1 MLKGKG
7 SRDAMTR
14 MLRTGFALTAICL
27 LLVLSSPFFGMTL
40 ISPSDLLLPG
50 SPDAEVFWRL
60 RLPRTAAAFL
70 AGAGLSV
77 SGMVFQAMF
86 RNPLATPF
94 TLGVSS
100 GAAFGASMYFRLGI
114 SLSFLGGA
122 GSLGAALLGGLFS
135 MALVYFIT
143 RARGGFS
150 TPVMLLAGV
159 IINFFFSSLVM
170 FIQYW
175 SNAND
180 SLQIMRWLMGSLTGL
195 ELASLAELAFIVTA
209 GAAIIGRM
217 SFELDLLTAGEE
229 LAASRGVPV
238 RRTKIAAFATASVI
252 VGAVVS
258 LAGPIGFVGMM
269 VPHIC
274 RLWFGASHRTLLP
287 ASFVLGGCF
296 LVLCDLAARSILA
309 PAEVPIGIITSMI
322 GGPFFLWTL
331 FRSNRA
337 GELV

>member
-1 MLKGKG
+1 
-7 SRDAMTR
+7 MTGRWR
-14 MLRTGFALTAICL
+14 MGLAFAVVCL
-27 LLVLSSPFFGMTL
+27 LLVAGSPFFGMTL
-40 ISPSDLLLPG
+40 ISPSALFQPG

-60 RLPRTAAAFL
+60 RLPRTVAAFL

-100 GAAFGASMYFRLGI
+100 GAAFGASVYFRLGI
-114 SLSFLGGA
+114 ALSFLGSA
-122 GSLGAALLGGLFS
+122 GSLGAALMGGLFS
-135 MALVYFIT
+135 MALVYLIT

-159 IINFFFSSLVM
+159 VINFFFSSLVM
-170 FIQYW
+170 FIQYV

-180 SLQIMRWLMGSLTGL
+180 SLQITRWLMGSLNGL
-195 ELASLAELAFIVTA
+195 ELARLTELAFIVIA
-209 GAAIIGRM
+209 GAAIIRRM

-238 RRTKIAAFATASVI
+238 KKTKMAAFATASVV

-274 RLWFGASHRTLLP
+274 RLWFGSSHRRLLP
-287 ASFVLGGCF
+287 ASFLLGGCF
-296 LVLCDLAARSILA
+296 LVLCDLAARSVLA
-309 PAEVPIGIITSMI
+309 PAELPIGIITSII

-331 FRSNRA
+331 FRTNRA

>member
-1 MLKGKG
+1 MITN
-7 SRDAMTR
+7 TR
-14 MLRTGFALTAICL
+14 TLRLLALVCL
-27 LLVLSSPFFGMTL
+27 AVVLCSPFWGMTV
-40 ISPSDLLLPG
+40 ISPASLLESG

-60 RLPRTAAAFL
+60 RLPRTIAAFL

-100 GAAFGASMYFRLGI
+100 GAAFGASVYFRLGAVVAV
-114 SLSFLGGA
+114 LGSA

-135 MALVYFIT
+135 MFLVYSIT
-143 RARGGFS
+143 RAKGGFS

-180 SLQIMRWLMGSLTGL
+180 SLRIMHWMMGSLTGL
-195 ELASLAELAFIVTA
+195 EVARLADLAFIVIA
-209 GAAIIGRM
+209 GAAVIFRL

-229 LAASRGVPV
+229 LAASRGVAV
-238 RRTKIAAFATASVI
+238 GKVKIIAFAVASLM
-252 VGAVVS
+252 VGGVVS

-269 VPHIC
+269 VPHVC
-274 RLWFGASHRTLLP
+274 RLTLGWNHARLLP
-287 ASFVLGGCF
+287 ASFILGGCF
-296 LVLCDLAARSILA
+296 LVLCDLLARSILA
-309 PAEVPIGIITSMI
+309 PAEIPIGIITALI

-331 FRSNRA
+331 FRTNRDSDFM
-337 GELV
+337 